1 MRVATV
7 SWVAGLLLLG
17 ACAGDSSTASTEVVG
32 TPDPTSSAVDGASP
46 STSDTLPAL
55 LDPSIDLDAI
65 DRPIVLWFWS
75 PG

>member
-1 MRVATV
+1 MT
-7 SWVAGLLLLG
+7 WVASLLLLG

-32 TPDPTSSAVDGASP
+32 TPGPSSSAEDGASP
-46 STSDTLPAL
+46 STADTLPAL